1 MPSGPAITGGVASGR
16 GITIADLPM
25 KRITI
30 AADCMK
36 RAADCQARGDH
47 CNAVCW
53 MQISIA
59 LRKGRVESLQELEKL
74 GHAVEVLAP
83 QGTTPKREEELIA
96 ARFARKYLQQM
107 ALNLSRQQPI

>member
-1 MPSGPAITGGVASGR
+1 MARRSQGVSHSGR
-16 GITIADLPM
+16 KITIADVPM
-25 KRITI
+25 RRITI

-53 MQISIA
+53 MQLSIA

-83 QGTTPKREEELIA
+83 QESRPQVENDEVIA

-107 ALNLSRQQPI
+107 ALNLAKQQPF

>member
-1 MPSGPAITGGVASGR
+1 
-16 GITIADLPM
+16 M

-53 MQISIA
+53 MQLSIA

-74 GHAVEVLAP
+74 GHAVGVLAP
-83 QGTTPKREEELIA
+83 QEPQPQAKEDELNA
-96 ARFARKYLQQM
+96 ARYARKYLQQM
-107 ALNLSRQQPI
+107 ALNLAKQQPF

>member
-1 MPSGPAITGGVASGR
+1 MR
-16 GITIADLPM
+16 
-25 KRITI
+25 RITI

-53 MQISIA
+53 MQLSIA

-83 QGTTPKREEELIA
+83 LEPQPQATEDEVIA
-96 ARFARKYLQQM
+96 GRYARKYLQQM
-107 ALNLSRQQPI
+107 ALNLARQQPF